1 MAMTKTAA
9 KTYNVLDESGHEYN
23 GTAKEIVAEMHNL
36 SFSQAA
42 SDAAWMRDVSDR
54 AFTQTGHDIDTSS
67 PDAFIAGMIEAGL
80 LKPAKA

>member
-1 MAMTKTAA
+1 MTRIIA
-9 KTYNVLDESGHEYN
+9 KTYSVLDEGGHEYH

-67 PDAFIAGMIEAGL
+67 AEAFIAGMLEAGL
-80 LKPAKA
+80 LKPAKS